1 VTAAEYAQ
9 ALSDHAELVAK
20 AEGLE
25 GAQAIVLVETADGR
39 AVAIGTQDGQDIAM
53 ADLLVALLEAASE
66 IARTGWTV
74 SAVQS

>member
-53 ADLLVALLEAASE
+53 ADLLVALLDAASE